1 MEGEIRSE
9 WMDIDIR
16 DVPKGTEDLIAA
28 PGHSHVYKYKER
40 LAIKIV
46 CGPRELEMM
55 KLAGDCSITP
65 VGRVFQRGR
74 MVGIVMH
81 LGQSI
86 DPSLLHA
93 SAKRQRMMELI
104 DLVISLHDKGLLHG
118 DIKLANLLIAPD
130 GSLRF
135 CDFEGC
141 QEESIATPPEEA
153 TLNWLSP
160 ARLRNIDSDMPQSRQ
175 DDFYALG
182 LTIWELFTGK
192 VPFAGL
198 REDEVERKIL
208 AGESVDISKIQ
219 ETDVREIVEKYL
231 AIGGQD
237 SGASGEQIAQ

>member
-1 MEGEIRSE
+1 
-9 WMDIDIR
+9 MDIDIK
-16 DVPKGTEDLIAA
+16 DVPRGTADLIAA

-40 LAIKIV
+40 FAIKIV

-74 MVGIVMH
+74 MVGIVMDF
-81 LGQSI
+81 GQSI
-86 DPSLLHA
+86 NPNLLDA
-93 SAKRQRMMELI
+93 SAKRQRMIELI
-104 DLVISLHDKGLLHG
+104 DLVTSLHNKGLLHG

-141 QEESIATPPEEA
+141 QQESIATPPEEP

-182 LTIWELFTGK
+182 LTIWEIFTGK
-192 VPFAGL
+192 VPFDGL
-198 REDEVERKIL
+198 WEDEVERKIL
-208 AGESVDISKIQ
+208 AGERVDTSEI
-219 ETDVREIVEKYL
+219 EELDVREIVEKYL
-231 AIGGQD
+231 EI
-237 SGASGEQIAQ
+237 GEQLQADYSATGEQVAK